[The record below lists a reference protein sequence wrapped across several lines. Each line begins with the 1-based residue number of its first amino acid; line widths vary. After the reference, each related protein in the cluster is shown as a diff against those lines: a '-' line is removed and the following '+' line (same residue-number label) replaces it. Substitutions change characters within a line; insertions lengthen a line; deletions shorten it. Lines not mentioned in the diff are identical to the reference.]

1 MYLFWFTVFY
11 MTYKKTW
18 YPNLY
23 VQVSLEKIHPYRAKE
38 DEGLLQIVIFHAYTT
53 DIPKYIYTPSFQSCS
68 MLSPSVRKVLFFKW
82 YFVALKMNG
91 LCAYPANIK
100 TSSAAEKNT
109 PQVG

>member
-53 DIPKYIYTPSFQSCS
+53 DIPNIHIHTFIPIMQYAIS
-68 MLSPSVRKVLFFKW
+68 LS
-82 YFVALKMNG
+82 
-91 LCAYPANIK
+91 
-100 TSSAAEKNT
+100 
-109 PQVG
+109 